1 MNKYI
6 CPFIFW
12 TNIVSVND
20 DYFNFD
26 ISYTYFFST
35 GEALTYLTD
44 RALAWQQRAEKVL
57 RTAEVSEEL
66 KKLNDTEA
74 NGRKEK
80 KTKGKI

>member
-1 MNKYI
+1 MIVTLFLYFI
-6 CPFIFW
+6 CIPIF
-12 TNIVSVND
+12 
-20 DYFNFD
+20 FK
-26 ISYTYFFST
+26 

>member
-1 MNKYI
+1 M
-6 CPFIFW
+6 
-12 TNIVSVND
+12 
-20 DYFNFD
+20 
-26 ISYTYFFST
+26 
-35 GEALTYLTD
+35 TD

-80 KTKGKI
+80 KTKGKILFGYPNFPTLI

>member
-1 MNKYI
+1 M
-6 CPFIFW
+6 
-12 TNIVSVND
+12 
-20 DYFNFD
+20 
-26 ISYTYFFST
+26 
-35 GEALTYLTD
+35 TD

-80 KTKGKI
+80 KTKGKISRFTLSYLLFYIPYFLE

>member
-1 MNKYI
+1 
-6 CPFIFW
+6 
-12 TNIVSVND
+12 
-20 DYFNFD
+20 
-26 ISYTYFFST
+26 
-35 GEALTYLTD
+35 LTD

-80 KTKGKI
+80 KTKGKILFDIQKLSNINLTNNLKID

>member
-1 MNKYI
+1 MLLKKIYL
-6 CPFIFW
+6 
-12 TNIVSVND
+12 
-20 DYFNFD
+20 
-26 ISYTYFFST
+26 YTYQFFSI

-80 KTKGKI
+80 KTKGKILIGYPNFPTAI

>member
-1 MNKYI
+1 MMIISLFWN
-6 CPFIFW
+6 FI
-12 TNIVSVND
+12 
-20 DYFNFD
+20 YQ
-26 ISYTYFFST
+26 FFSI

-80 KTKGKI
+80 KTKGKIWFRYPNFPTSI

>member
-1 MNKYI
+1 MYL
-6 CPFIFW
+6 FL
-12 TNIVSVND
+12 
-20 DYFNFD
+20 
-26 ISYTYFFST
+26 

-80 KTKGKI
+80 KTKGQILFGYPRGCVS